1 MKVMLKT
8 TGKTSLLKL
17 INTIFVQH
25 TEIFFRFS
33 SGGFTISSPYI
44 ESTEQKTGKPHL
56 CAEQSVLG
64 LVDKT
69 GFYPTPPVFTK
80 T

>member
-1 MKVMLKT
+1 MKVMLNT

-17 INTIFVQH
+17 INKIFVQH

-33 SGGFTISSPYI
+33 SGGFTISSPCI

-56 CAEQSVLG
+56 CAE
-64 LVDKT
+64 
-69 GFYPTPPVFTK
+69 
-80 T
+80 